1 MPYTTIYYWPDGVWY
16 YKSELSEY
24 HFKSDDY
31 ATKEVPDSMT
41 YEQIDTLVDLLVYF
55 GE

>member
-1 MPYTTIYYWPDGVWY
+1 VSYQTIYYWPNNYWC
-16 YKSELSEY
+16 YKGDV
-24 HFKSDDY
+24 HNHMSDDY

-41 YEQIDTLVDLLVYF
+41 YEQIDALVDTLVYF